1 MHRWLTPATLA
12 AIALAG
18 CAAQPATEVASAT
31 PPVVKGLRIDGRT
44 AEGPPS
50 EPLVIDDATPRFGW
64 WAESKRRGATQTA
77 YELMLEP
84 TFGGGSAWRS
94 GIVVS
99 SQQVGIGYA
108 GPALVPQAGY
118 RWQVRVRDDAGQWS
132 AWSTP
137 AAFEEG
143 LGISRAWQAAWI
155 TGEAHAPSLPLLR
168 KTFSLDKP
176 VTRARLYATARGAYA
191 FHLNGQPVGES
202 RLAPGWTDYR
212 KRIDYQVYDVTAQ
225 LRAGDNTLAAML
237 APGWYAGSI
246 ASFGPGKYGAEPS
259 LIARLRLDFADGSST
274 WIATDGTWQSH
285 TGPLTAADMIMG
297 EDADARNIP
306 WHWDTPGSSDTHWR
320 AARTLPAPDVS
331 LAVQTDPP
339 VRVTEQRTAK
349 RLDRQPTR
357 GATLFDLGQNMVGVV
372 RVHMHGRPSQRVTLR
387 YGEMLNPDGSLY
399 TANLRS
405 AKATDHYVFGP
416 DGNVT
421 WAPTFTFHGFR
432 YVEISGLD
440 EAPAA
445 SDLKGEVWG
454 SDLRVTGELETSS
467 PMLNQLISNIRWGQR
482 GNFVSIPTDTPA
494 RDERLGWTGDINVF
508 SPTASTL
515 ADSDAFLA
523 KWLRDLR
530 DTQKPDGDFPGVAP
544 DPIGIDGGTGWADAS
559 ITVPHALWQAYGDTR
574 VIEENYAAM
583 QRFMTRIEAI
593 AGPTLSRTHGNYGDW
608 LHLDDKTPLDLLGT
622 AYLAYDARLMA
633 GMARAIGREDD
644 AREYDALASKTQ
656 AAFQQRYLH
665 NGRTSSDSQT
675 SYAMAIGMQ
684 LANPNQTA
692 ALAERLA
699 DRVHARQDH
708 LSTGFLGTPWL
719 LDALVRGGQPA
730 LAYKLLM
737 NTDYPSWG
745 YEVTSGA
752 TTMWERW
759 NSLKPDGSFGDVVMN
774 SFNHYAYGAVGD
786 WMFRTI
792 GGIAPAAPGYR
803 EIALAP
809 LPGGDLTHA
818 RMRLASPYGD
828 ITSTWTRH
836 DKHMEGR
843 FDVPFNTTA
852 VVTLPVA
859 NVDDVRINGKALR
872 EAPGVS
878 AVSADASGVHFRMGS
893 GEWQYVANLRTEH

>member
-1 MHRWLTPATLA
+1 
-12 AIALAG
+12 
-18 CAAQPATEVASAT
+18 
-31 PPVVKGLRIDGRT
+31 
-44 AEGPPS
+44 
-50 EPLVIDDATPRFGW
+50 
-64 WAESKRRGATQTA
+64 
-77 YELMLEP
+77 
-84 TFGGGSAWRS
+84 
-94 GIVVS
+94 
-99 SQQVGIGYA
+99 
-108 GPALVPQAGY
+108 
-118 RWQVRVRDDAGQWS
+118 
-132 AWSTP
+132 
-137 AAFEEG
+137 
-143 LGISRAWQAAWI
+143 
-155 TGEAHAPSLPLLR
+155 
-168 KTFSLDKP
+168 
-176 VTRARLYATARGAYA
+176 
-191 FHLNGQPVGES
+191 
-202 RLAPGWTDYR
+202 
-212 KRIDYQVYDVTAQ
+212 
-225 LRAGDNTLAAML
+225 ML

-259 LIARLRLDFADGSST
+259 LAARLRLDYADGST
-274 WIATDGTWQSH
+274 QWIATDGTWQSH
-285 TGPLTAADMIMG
+285 AGPLTAADMIMG

-306 WHWDTPGSSDTHWR
+306 WHWDTPGASDTHWR
-320 AARTLPAPDVS
+320 PARTLPAPDVS
-331 LAVQTDPP
+331 LAVQTDAP

-349 RLDRQPTR
+349 RLDRQPTH
-357 GATLFDLGQNMVGVV
+357 GATLYDLGQNMVGGV

-421 WAPTFTFHGFR
+421 WAPAFTFHGFR

-445 SDLKGEVWG
+445 SDVQGEVWG
-454 SDLRVTGELETSS
+454 SDLPVTGELETSS
-467 PMLNQLISNIRWGQR
+467 PMLNQLLSNIRWGQR

-508 SPTASTL
+508 APTASTL
-515 ADSDAFLA
+515 ADTDAFLA

-530 DTQKPDGDFPGVAP
+530 DTQKADGDFPGVAP

-559 ITVPHALWQAYGDTR
+559 ITVPYALWQAYGDTHA
-574 VIEENYAAM
+574 IDDNYPAM

-633 GMARAIGREDD
+633 SMARALGKTDD
-644 AREYDALASKTQ
+644 ASRYDMLAARVR

-665 NGRTSSDSQT
+665 DGRTSSDSQT

-684 LANPNQTA
+684 LADPAQVK
-692 ALAERLA
+692 ALAGRLA

-737 NTDYPSWG
+737 TTDYPSWG
-745 YEVTSGA
+745 YEVASGA

-792 GGIAPAAPGYR
+792 GGVAPAAPGYR
-803 EIALAP
+803 EITLAP
-809 LPGGDLTHA
+809 LPGGGLTHA
-818 RMRLASPYGD
+818 RLHLASPYGE
-828 ITSTWTRH
+828 IVSSWRRQGQR
-836 DKHMEGR
+836 MEGS
-843 FDVPFNTTA
+843 FDIPFNTSA
-852 VVTLPVA
+852 MVTLPSA
-859 NVDDVRINGKALR
+859 SASDVRVDGKALD
-872 EAPGVS
+872 ASPGIT
-878 AVSADASGVHFRMGS
+878 AVSTDASGVHFRVGS
-893 GEWQYVANLRTEH
+893 GSWHYEAAVRATQ